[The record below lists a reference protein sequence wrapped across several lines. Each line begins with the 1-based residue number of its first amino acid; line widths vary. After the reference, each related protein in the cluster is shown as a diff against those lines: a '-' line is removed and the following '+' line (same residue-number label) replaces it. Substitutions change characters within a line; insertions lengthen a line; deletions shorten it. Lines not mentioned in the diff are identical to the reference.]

1 MKIILKSFRK
11 ISLFIDIL
19 YIFSVLK
26 IESNIFIIIT
36 IYAKINLGSIQYGT
50 APDCFLF
57 LIFIKTYHIN
67 IL

>member
-11 ISLFIDIL
+11 ISLFIDML

-50 APDCFLF
+50 APDCFF
-57 LIFIKTYHIN
+57 IF
-67 IL
+67 